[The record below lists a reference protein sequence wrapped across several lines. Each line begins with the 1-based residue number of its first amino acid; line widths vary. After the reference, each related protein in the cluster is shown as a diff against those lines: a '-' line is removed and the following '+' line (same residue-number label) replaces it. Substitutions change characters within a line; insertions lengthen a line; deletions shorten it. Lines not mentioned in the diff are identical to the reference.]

1 MKTIILAIVLTLVA
15 SFAAVAQ
22 HNPDAKPLD
31 LNIKGV
37 TYDSTY
43 ASVIKLLGKA
53 KKQKDIK
60 EYSTECRDKPST
72 FRVMEYDGL
81 DIGLMGDIRGRGM
94 KVHSIGLDSA
104 KWKFNG
110 VTIGASETDVVKKFG
125 KPRLRVSNDETADVT
140 YEYQM
145 ITGAGATTFYF
156 KDKKLISI
164 QMAEPM
170 C

>member
-1 MKTIILAIVLTLVA
+1 MKTILILGLLLTA

-53 KKQKDIK
+53 KKQKDTK
-60 EYSTECRDKPST
+60 EYSTECRDNPTT

-94 KVHSIGLDSA
+94 KVHSIGIDSA
-104 KWKFNG
+104 KWNFNG
-110 VTIGASETDVVKKFG
+110 LTIGASEADVVKKFG
-125 KPRLRVSNDETADVT
+125 KPRLRVSNDETHDVT

-145 ITGAGATTFYF
+145 VTGAGATTFYF
-156 KDKKLISI
+156 RDKKLISI
-164 QMAEPM
+164 QMAEAL